1 MGDIM
6 TVYRIYPEDMEYFDS
21 IKEFLEKGIGEP
33 YKIYGIKE
41 EPIAF
46 GLKLLKVNVIYPEK
60 VEGLLDKLENILEGI
75 NGVNQIE
82 VEASTLI

>member
-1 MGDIM
+1 M
-6 TVYRIYPEDMEYFDS
+6 TVYRIYPEDIDS
-21 IKEFLEKGIGEP
+21 FENIKKTLEAGLEEP

-46 GLKLLKVNVIYPEK
+46 GLKLLKVNIIYPEK
-60 VEGLLDKLENILEGI
+60 VDGLLDKLEKILNDI
-75 NGVNQIE
+75 DGVNQIE